1 MNPLYPFKIHEH
13 IILKKVES
21 IELIT
26 WLYLNTCSF
35 MNNRLLDNICCDIED
50 IWILQLTAVSQ
61 EDV

>member
-1 MNPLYPFKIHEH
+1 
-13 IILKKVES
+13 
-21 IELIT
+21 
-26 WLYLNTCSF
+26 